1 MFKPCPNSTQTQTR
15 SGLRRSFEF
24 IFAFCVLQ
32 APWHQLKVHR
42 IGTRESDDQWVD
54 GDELGA
60 RLQLL
65 KPYHRATAIG
75 DAVRTEHLILGFP
88 VRLFPKEEHLS
99 DRASARK
106 RLRKKRLRNG

>member
-1 MFKPCPNSTQTQTR
+1 MNFAPSFKQKQNMFKPCPNSTQTQTR

-24 IFAFCVLQ
+24 LFAFCVLQ

-65 KPYHRATAIG
+65 KPYHRGKKTA
-75 DAVRTEHLILGFP
+75 
-88 VRLFPKEEHLS
+88 LFEPFIYKNQHFAKTGS
-99 DRASARK
+99 
-106 RLRKKRLRNG
+106 GQT